1 MKYIKVR
8 IVIGSS
14 TGVFD
19 IYYDSIDSNKRALL
33 YSNGQPATGVTFN
46 ELSGPNG
53 VLVSVPDESSSI
65 VVTSDPDSFCSNDI
79 NVNNDSYTTPIGC
92 YTYTI
97 TSSNGVYN
105 YYYTD
110 CDCNEIS
117 ATIDGTNGQVEESF
131 CALYGTVDAG
141 ELELTFVEGCETTSV
156 ELCYDENS
164 PTLAC
169 VCELV
174 TTPTP
179 TPTETP
185 TPTPIELI
193 ELFRSGGVPTNSGHC
208 GQNYLIN
215 TSFYGIASSIPSL
228 LDTTVYSDTNFTPFD
243 GQNLWYAAKTI
254 DNTNTN
260 AGEYY
265 VIEINSFGTVT
276 NVAYVSTDCDDPIS
290 V

>member
-14 TGVFD
+14 NGIFD

-33 YSNGQPATGVTFN
+33 YSNGQPAIGLTFD

-65 VVTSDPDSFCSNDI
+65 VVTSDPDSFCSNNI
-79 NVNNDSYTTPIGC
+79 SVNDDSYTVPIGC

-141 ELELTFVEGCETTSV
+141 ELELTFVEGCETTSI
-156 ELCYDENS
+156 ELCYDQNS
-164 PTLAC
+164 PALAC
-169 VCELV
+169 ECELV
-174 TTPTP
+174 PTPTSTPTP
-179 TPTETP
+179 TPTP
-185 TPTPIELI
+185 TSTLPPYMVRLPFTFSNIYPERHEFEWGYYDCNNNRIVTG
-193 ELFRSGGVPTNSGHC
+193 SGGVNGFTGPTP
-208 GQNYLIN
+208 LE
-215 TSFYGIASSIPSL
+215 
-228 LDTTVYSDTNFTPFD
+228 LDTTIEVNDCSNTLFRKTLSPNDFEAIIPQELLEGAIYNPSLSCPCTP
-243 GQNLWYAAKTI
+243 
-254 DNTNTN
+254 
-260 AGEYY
+260 
-265 VIEINSFGTVT
+265 NS
-276 NVAYVSTDCDDPIS
+276 
-290 V
+290 

>member
-14 TGVFD
+14 NGVFD

-33 YSNGQPATGVTFN
+33 YSNGQPATGLTFN

-79 NVNNDSYTTPIGC
+79 NVNNDSYTVPIGC

-117 ATIDGTNGQVEESF
+117 ATIDGTNGQIEESF

-169 VCELV
+169 ECELV
-174 TTPTP
+174 PSPTP
-179 TPTETP
+179 TPTETQFYVLVGP
-185 TPTPIELI
+185 HNNSYDACVEGNETGAVLGSHTVTDNNVNINSIVYYNPIFGEPSAVTGAPGWYAIGASFIGIYNSIRLD
-193 ELFRSGGVPTNSGHC
+193 NSG
-208 GQNYLIN
+208 
-215 TSFYGIASSIPSL
+215 
-228 LDTTVYSDTNFTPFD
+228 
-243 GQNLWYAAKTI
+243 
-254 DNTNTN
+254 
-260 AGEYY
+260 
-265 VIEINSFGTVT
+265 VIVELGG
-276 NVAYVSTDCDDPIS
+276 DCIL
-290 V
+290 